1 MTKPAEFELITLAEA
16 GRQAN
21 LHPTTLKQQ
30 IRNARLQAVK
40 RGNLWFTRKDWL
52 DEYLASRQNAGGPGR
67 GGKK

>member
-1 MTKPAEFELITLAEA
+1 MTKAAEFELITLAEA
-16 GRQAN
+16 GRQAH

-30 IRNARLQAVK
+30 IRNDRLQAVK

-52 DEYLASRQNAGGPGR
+52 EEYLTSRHPGGPGR